1 MHFGKAAAAANSIS
15 WKWQHLARV
24 NTSVTKWYWYSI
36 GTDILFLNSTGA
48 TGKDNGPTPSDGS
61 GNILQEL
68 TPVLQSG
75 TVLVHFGEIQKY
87 SDVRVV

>member
-15 WKWQHLARV
+15 WKWKQRV
-24 NTSVTKWYWYSI
+24 STSVTKWYWYSF
-36 GTDILFLNSTGA
+36 GTDILFLNGTGA
-48 TGKDNGPTPSDGS
+48 TGKENGATPSVGS